1 METFSPVWPRTRVG
15 TVPLLV
21 ASASCLLREVIKV
34 VAAAVWR
41 NLRRSML
48 FRLTDGSRGCI
59 FYDVRYS
66 DRCPTQARFCLAWGE
81 FVRGADCALQKQVKK
96 CPTLRDFRRVGFL
109 TVSFAYQFNFIAN
122 WNWRGS

>member
-59 FYDVRYS
+59 FYSVRYS
-66 DRCPTQARFCLAWGE
+66 DAAFTEARFWLEWEFE
-81 FVRGADCALQKQVKK
+81 FVRCVDRTCQKRQKK
-96 CPTLRDFRRVGFL
+96 PHPTLIFVG
-109 TVSFAYQFNFIAN
+109 
-122 WNWRGS
+122 W